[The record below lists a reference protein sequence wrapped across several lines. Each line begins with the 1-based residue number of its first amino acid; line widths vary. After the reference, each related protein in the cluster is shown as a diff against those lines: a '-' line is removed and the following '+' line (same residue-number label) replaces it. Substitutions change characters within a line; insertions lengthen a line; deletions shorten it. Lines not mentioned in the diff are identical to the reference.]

1 MMALVL
7 NAGQTLGAF
16 VLALGVLVTFHEY
29 GHYWV
34 ARKLGVKILR
44 FSVGFGRPLLTRS
57 WGPDRTEFVLAA
69 IPLGGYVKMLDEREG
84 EVAPHESHRA
94 FNRQSVL
101 VRTAIVSAGPLANFV
116 LAIAVYWLSY
126 MAGVVGPKPLI
137 GAVAADGLAARAG
150 LHVGDE
156 IIGVNGQPTAI
167 WDNVL
172 NHAIDAIL
180 DGRSLTLEV
189 RGREL
194 ASHQISLDFAQFSI
208 DDVSRGDFFEKA
220 GFEPVRTKVPA
231 KIGKLVA
238 GEAAALAGFAQG
250 DLILSADGV
259 AITDWM
265 AWVDLVRAHPGRAL
279 RVGVERAGQNIEL
292 IVTPREVSDGG
303 LLIGRIG
310 AEVAPPPAAAAPP
323 TAIERYSPLAAAQR
337 AVVRTQEV
345 TLTTLKFLRQM
356 IIGQASIDNLSGPLS
371 IAQFAGASAK
381 LGVSRFLE
389 FLGLV
394 SVSLAVLNLLP
405 IPMLDGGHLIYY
417 LIESI
422 TRRPVPEAIQIY
434 GQQAGL
440 FLLLGLMGLAIY
452 NDLMRIF

>member
-1 MMALVL
+1 MLGL
-7 NAGQTLGAF
+7 LQTLGAF
-16 VLALGVLVTFHEY
+16 ILALGVLVTFHEY

-34 ARKLGVKILR
+34 ARKFGVKILR
-44 FSVGFGRPLLTRS
+44 FSVGFGKPLLTRRS
-57 WGPDRTEFVLAA
+57 GPDNTEFVLAA

-84 EVAPHESHRA
+84 EVSAQESHRA
-94 FNRQSVL
+94 FNRQPVL
-101 VRTAIVSAGPLANFV
+101 VRAAIVSAGPIANFLLAV
-116 LAIAVYWLSY
+116 LVYWLSF

-137 GAVAADGLAARAG
+137 GAVAPHGMADQAG
-150 LHVGDE
+150 LRVGDE

-172 NHAIDAIL
+172 HHAIDAIL
-180 DGRSLTLEV
+180 DRQTLALEV
-189 RGREL
+189 RSL
-194 ASHQISLDFAQFSI
+194 DHASRHVTLDFALFSI
-208 DDVSRGDFFEKA
+208 DDVSRGDFFDKA
-220 GFEPVRTKVPA
+220 GFVPVRTKVPA
-231 KIGKLVA
+231 IIGKLVP
-238 GEAAALAGFAQG
+238 GEAADEAGFVTG
-250 DLILSADGV
+250 DRILMANDLPVADW
-259 AITDWM
+259 I
-265 AWVDLVRAHPGRAL
+265 AWVELVRDRPGSAL
-279 RVGVERAGQNIEL
+279 RVTVDRAGQTVEL
-292 IVTPREVSDGG
+292 EVTPRSVSDAGR
-303 LLIGRIG
+303 LIGRIG

-323 TAIERYSPLAAAQR
+323 TAIERYGPIAAAGR
-337 AVVRTQEV
+337 AVARTQEV

-405 IPMLDGGHLIYY
+405 IPLLDGGHLIYY
-417 LIESI
+417 LIESVM
-422 TRRPVPEAIQIY
+422 RRPVPEAVQIY
-434 GQQAGL
+434 GQQVGM

>member
-1 MMALVL
+1 MLGL
-7 NAGQTLGAF
+7 LQTLGAF
-16 VLALGVLVTFHEY
+16 ILALGVLVTFHEY

-44 FSVGFGRPLLTRS
+44 FSIGFGKPLLTRRL
-57 WGPDRTEFVLAA
+57 GPDNTEFVLAA

-84 EVAPHESHRA
+84 EVSAQESHRA
-94 FNRQSVL
+94 FNRQPVL
-101 VRTAIVSAGPLANFV
+101 VRAAIVGAGPFANFLLAV
-116 LAIAVYWLSY
+116 LVYWLSF

-137 GAVAADGLAARAG
+137 GAVAPHGMADQAG
-150 LHVGDE
+150 LRMGDE

-172 NHAIDAIL
+172 YHAIDAIL
-180 DGRSLTLEV
+180 DRQTLALEV
-189 RGREL
+189 RSPDH
-194 ASHQISLDFAQFSI
+194 ASRHVTLDFAQFSI
-208 DDVSRGDFFEKA
+208 DDVSRGDFFDKA
-220 GFEPVRTKVPA
+220 GFAPVRTKVPA
-231 KIGKLVA
+231 IIGKLVP
-238 GEAAALAGFAQG
+238 GEAAAEAGFVTG
-250 DLILSADGV
+250 DRIVMANDLPVADW
-259 AITDWM
+259 I
-265 AWVDLVRAHPGRAL
+265 AWVDLVRDRPGSAL
-279 RVGVERAGQNIEL
+279 RVTVERAGQTVDLE
-292 IVTPREVSDGG
+292 VTPRSVSDAGR
-303 LLIGRIG
+303 LIGRIG

-323 TAIERYSPLAAAQR
+323 TAIERYGPLAAAGR
-337 AVVRTQEV
+337 AVARTQEV

-356 IIGQASIDNLSGPLS
+356 IVGQASIDNLSGPLS

-405 IPMLDGGHLIYY
+405 IPLLDGGHLIYY
-417 LIESI
+417 LIESV
-422 TRRPVPEAIQIY
+422 TRRPVPEAVQIY
-434 GQQAGL
+434 GQQVGM

>member
-1 MMALVL
+1 MLGL
-7 NAGQTLGAF
+7 LQTFGAF
-16 VLALGVLVTFHEY
+16 ILALGVLVTFHEY

-44 FSVGFGRPLLTRS
+44 FSIGFGKPLLTRRL
-57 WGPDRTEFVLAA
+57 GPDNTEFVLAA

-84 EVAPHESHRA
+84 EVSAQESHRA
-94 FNRQSVL
+94 FNRQRVI
-101 VRTAIVSAGPLANFV
+101 VRAAIVSAGPIANFLLAV
-116 LAIAVYWLSY
+116 LVYWLSF

-137 GAVAADGLAARAG
+137 GAVAPHGMADQAG
-150 LHVGDE
+150 LRVGDE

-172 NHAIDAIL
+172 HHAIDAIL
-180 DGRSLTLEV
+180 DRQTLALEV
-189 RGREL
+189 RSL
-194 ASHQISLDFAQFSI
+194 DHASRHVTLDFALFSI
-208 DDVSRGDFFEKA
+208 DDVSRGDFFDKA
-220 GFEPVRTKVPA
+220 GFAPVRTKVPA
-231 KIGKLVA
+231 IIGKLVP
-238 GEAAALAGFAQG
+238 GEAAAEAGFVAG
-250 DLILSADGV
+250 DRILMANDLPVADW
-259 AITDWM
+259 I
-265 AWVDLVRAHPGRAL
+265 AWVDLVRDRPGRVL
-279 RVGVERAGQNIEL
+279 RVMVERAGQTVEL
-292 IVTPREVSDGG
+292 EVTPRSVSDAGR
-303 LLIGRIG
+303 LIGRIG

-323 TAIERYSPLAAAQR
+323 TAIERYGPLAAAGR
-337 AVVRTQEV
+337 AVARTQEV

-356 IIGQASIDNLSGPLS
+356 ILGQASIDNLSGPLS

-405 IPMLDGGHLIYY
+405 IPLLDGGHLIYY
-417 LIESI
+417 LIESV
-422 TRRPVPEAIQIY
+422 TRRPVPEAVQIY
-434 GQQAGL
+434 GQQVGM

>member
-1 MMALVL
+1 MLGL
-7 NAGQTLGAF
+7 LQTFGAF
-16 VLALGVLVTFHEY
+16 ILALGVLVTFHEY

-44 FSVGFGRPLLTRS
+44 FSIGFGKPLLTRRS
-57 WGPDRTEFVLAA
+57 GPDNTEFVLAA

-84 EVAPHESHRA
+84 EVSAQESHRA
-94 FNRQSVL
+94 FNRQPVL
-101 VRTAIVSAGPLANFV
+101 VRAAIVSAGPIANFLLAV
-116 LAIAVYWLSY
+116 LVYWLSF

-137 GAVAADGLAARAG
+137 GAVAPHGMADQAG
-150 LHVGDE
+150 LRAGDE

-172 NHAIDAIL
+172 HHAIDAIL
-180 DGRSLTLEV
+180 DRQTLALEV
-189 RGREL
+189 RSL
-194 ASHQISLDFAQFSI
+194 DHASRHVTLDFALFSI
-208 DDVSRGDFFEKA
+208 DDVSRGDFFDKA
-220 GFEPVRTKVPA
+220 GFVPVRTKVPA
-231 KIGKLVA
+231 IIGKLVP
-238 GEAAALAGFAQG
+238 GEAAAEAGFVTG
-250 DLILSADGV
+250 DRILMANELPVADW
-259 AITDWM
+259 I
-265 AWVDLVRAHPGRAL
+265 AWVELVRDRPGSAL
-279 RVGVERAGQNIEL
+279 RVTVDRAGQTVEL
-292 IVTPREVSDGG
+292 EVTPRSVSDAGR
-303 LLIGRIG
+303 LIGRIG

-323 TAIERYSPLAAAQR
+323 TAIERYGPIAAAGR
-337 AVVRTQEV
+337 AVARTQEV

-405 IPMLDGGHLIYY
+405 IPLLDGGHLIYY
-417 LIESI
+417 LIESVM
-422 TRRPVPEAIQIY
+422 RRPVPEAVQIY
-434 GQQAGL
+434 GQQVGM

>member
-1 MMALVL
+1 MLGL
-7 NAGQTLGAF
+7 LQTLGAF
-16 VLALGVLVTFHEY
+16 ILALGVLVTFHEY

-44 FSVGFGRPLLTRS
+44 FSIGFGKPLLTRRL
-57 WGPDRTEFVLAA
+57 GPDNTEFVLAA

-84 EVAPHESHRA
+84 EVSAQESHRA
-94 FNRQSVL
+94 FNRQPVL
-101 VRTAIVSAGPLANFV
+101 VRAAIVSAGPFANFLLAV
-116 LAIAVYWLSY
+116 LVYWLSF

-137 GAVAADGLAARAG
+137 GAVAPHGMADQAG
-150 LHVGDE
+150 LRVGDE

-172 NHAIDAIL
+172 YHAIDAIL
-180 DGRSLTLEV
+180 DRQTLALEV
-189 RGREL
+189 RSL
-194 ASHQISLDFAQFSI
+194 DHASRHVTLDFAQFSI
-208 DDVSRGDFFEKA
+208 DDVSRGDFFDKA
-220 GFEPVRTKVPA
+220 GFAPVRTKVPA
-231 KIGKLVA
+231 IIGKLVP
-238 GEAAALAGFAQG
+238 GEAAAEAGFVTG
-250 DLILSADGV
+250 DRIVMANDLPVADW
-259 AITDWM
+259 I
-265 AWVDLVRAHPGRAL
+265 AWVDLVRDRPGSAL
-279 RVGVERAGQNIEL
+279 RVTVERAGQTVEL
-292 IVTPREVSDGG
+292 EVTPRSVSDAGR
-303 LLIGRIG
+303 LIGRIG

-323 TAIERYSPLAAAQR
+323 TAIERYGPLAAAGR
-337 AVVRTQEV
+337 AVARTQEV

-356 IIGQASIDNLSGPLS
+356 IVGQASIDNLSGPLS

-405 IPMLDGGHLIYY
+405 IPLLDGGHLIYY
-417 LIESI
+417 LIESV
-422 TRRPVPEAIQIY
+422 TRRPVPEAVQIY
-434 GQQAGL
+434 GQQVGM

>member
-1 MMALVL
+1 MLGL
-7 NAGQTLGAF
+7 LQTLGAF
-16 VLALGVLVTFHEY
+16 ILALGVLVTFHEY

-44 FSVGFGRPLLTRS
+44 FSIGFGKPLLTRRS
-57 WGPDRTEFVLAA
+57 GPDNTEFVLAA

-84 EVAPHESHRA
+84 EVSAQESHRA
-94 FNRQSVL
+94 FNRQPVL
-101 VRTAIVSAGPLANFV
+101 VRAAIVSAGPIANFLLAV
-116 LAIAVYWLSY
+116 LVYWLSF

-137 GAVAADGLAARAG
+137 GAVAPNGMADQAG
-150 LHVGDE
+150 LRVGDE

-172 NHAIDAIL
+172 HHAIDAIL
-180 DGRSLTLEV
+180 DRQTLALEV
-189 RGREL
+189 RSL
-194 ASHQISLDFAQFSI
+194 DHASRHVTLDFALFSI
-208 DDVSRGDFFEKA
+208 DDVSRGDFFDKA
-220 GFEPVRTKVPA
+220 GFVPVRTKVPA
-231 KIGKLVA
+231 IIGKLVP
-238 GEAAALAGFAQG
+238 GEAADEAGFVTG
-250 DLILSADGV
+250 DRILMANDLPVADW
-259 AITDWM
+259 I
-265 AWVDLVRAHPGRAL
+265 AWVELVRDRPGSAL
-279 RVGVERAGQNIEL
+279 RVTVDRAGQTVEL
-292 IVTPREVSDGG
+292 EVTPRSVSDAGRQ
-303 LLIGRIG
+303 IGRIG

-323 TAIERYSPLAAAQR
+323 TAIERYGPLAAAGR
-337 AVVRTQEV
+337 AVARTQEV

-356 IIGQASIDNLSGPLS
+356 ILGQASIDNLSGPLS

-405 IPMLDGGHLIYY
+405 IPLLDGGHLIYY
-417 LIESI
+417 LIESVM
-422 TRRPVPEAIQIY
+422 RRPVPEAVQIY
-434 GQQAGL
+434 GQQIGM